1 MKKEKLRNIRHGLPG
16 YRSVKSFRL
25 WWRGLRKGKQLQKEE
40 IINLSKER
48 DAALQELG
56 YLRGNI
62 LELEKRAFSVGLIK
76 LSEARYIFPEKEKWL
91 SDTESMSSNQLVVT
105 KQARGRII
113 WNGLSDRQ
121 AFYLEAESLRRLNC
135 SELSLAERRH
145 FPRLFSLDSGALTVT
160 MSHNGITLDKL
171 KRKVSAPNVE
181 SQILTI
187 ARTFEKSSVVH
198 LDISRGK
205 NITVDDKGTLCLID
219 FDIAC
224 LDDLPLSGKI
234 QERYD
239 AFLAKGGYA
248 GFIDEMR
255 EVTLENP
262 MIEPA

>member
-1 MKKEKLRNIRHGLPG
+1 
-16 YRSVKSFRL
+16 
-25 WWRGLRKGKQLQKEE
+25 
-40 IINLSKER
+40 
-48 DAALQELG
+48 
-56 YLRGNI
+56 
-62 LELEKRAFSVGLIK
+62 
-76 LSEARYIFPEKEKWL
+76 
-91 SDTESMSSNQLVVT
+91 MSSNQLIVT

-121 AFYLEAESLRRLNC
+121 AFYLEVESLRRLNC
-135 SELSLAERRH
+135 SELSPTERRH
-145 FPRLFSLDSGALTVT
+145 FPRLISLDSRALTVT
-160 MSHNGITLDKL
+160 TSHNGITLDKL
-171 KRKVSAPNVE
+171 KRKVSVPNIE
-181 SQILTI
+181 TQILTI
-187 ARTFEKSSVVH
+187 ARTLEKVSIVH

-224 LDDLPLSGKI
+224 LDGLPLSGKI

-248 GFIDEMR
+248 GFINEMR